1 MKKELE
7 ANDRIEIILNCN
19 DYRNS
24 ISGSGA
30 ELSLVGF
37 PIEWIESSPGE
48 AESESEIIS
57 QFVAECSDEYVNKWG
72 SYNEFASSWTIN
84 MKAILSDGT
93 VVEG

>member
-57 QFVAECSDEYVNKWG
+57 
-72 SYNEFASSWTIN
+72 
-84 MKAILSDGT
+84 
-93 VVEG
+93 

>member
-1 MKKELE
+1 
-7 ANDRIEIILNCN
+7 LNCN

-24 ISGSGA
+24 ISGSGV

-48 AESESEIIS
+48 AESEIIS

-72 SYNEFASSWTIN
+72 S
-84 MKAILSDGT
+84 
-93 VVEG
+93 